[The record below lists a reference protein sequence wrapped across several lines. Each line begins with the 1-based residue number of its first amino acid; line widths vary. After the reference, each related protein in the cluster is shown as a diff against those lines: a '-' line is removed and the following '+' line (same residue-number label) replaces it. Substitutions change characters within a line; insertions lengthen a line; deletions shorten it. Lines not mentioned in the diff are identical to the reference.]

1 MTTTLGPGRGVAVLV
16 DEEAVVRVK
25 AVIVGAGMGGMS
37 AAIALKQ
44 LGIEVEVYEQVT
56 ENKPVGAAIS
66 VWSNGVKCLN
76 HLGLEKETAELGGIV
91 DSMSYVDAFTGETM
105 CRFSMQPLI
114 DEVGQ
119 RPYPIARA
127 ELQLMLMNAYG
138 FDDIHFGKKMVAVHD
153 DGARATV
160 EFADGTS
167 DSGDLVIGA
176 DGARSL
182 TREYVLGHPVERRY
196 AGYVNFNGLVEVD
209 ERIGPA
215 TEWTTYVGD
224 SRRVSVMPVA
234 GNRFYFFFDVP
245 MPEGV
250 PFERGT
256 AREFLAAEFADW
268 APGVQTLIAKLD
280 PATTNRVEICD
291 LDPFHTWVKGR
302 VAVLGD
308 AAHNTTPDIGQGG
321 CSAMEDAVALQ
332 FAFEDNPDDVSAALA
347 AYQAA
352 RTERAGDLV
361 LRARK
366 RCDVTHG
373 KDPEK
378 TAAWYDELRHEDGT
392 TIIRGIV
399 GNIIGGPLT

>member
-1 MTTTLGPGRGVAVLV
+1 M
-16 DEEAVVRVK
+16 K
-25 AVIVGAGMGGMS
+25 AIIIGAGMGGMS
-37 AAIALKQ
+37 AAIALRQ
-44 LGIEVEVYEQVT
+44 IGIDTEVYERVT

-76 HLGLEKETAELGGIV
+76 HLGLEKQTARLGGIV
-91 DSMSYVDAFTGETM
+91 DTMSYLDAHTGETM

-127 ELQLMLMNAYG
+127 ELQAMLMEAYG
-138 FDDIHFGKKMVAVHD
+138 MDEINFGMKMVSVA
-153 DGARATV
+153 DGPDEATAT
-160 EFADGTS
+160 FADGTTVS
-167 DSGDLVIGA
+167 ADVIIGA
-176 DGARSL
+176 DGASSI
-182 TREYVLGHPVERRY
+182 TREYVLGAPVSRRY
-196 AGYVNFNGLVEVD
+196 AGYVNFNGLVETD
-209 ERIGPA
+209 EAIGPA

-224 SRRVSVMPVA
+224 GKRVSVMPVSD
-234 GNRFYFFFDVP
+234 GRFYFFFDVV
-245 MPEGV
+245 MPEDSDERENY
-250 PFERGT
+250 ERGD
-256 AREFLAAEFADW
+256 AREVLRGHFGDW
-268 APGVQTLIAKLD
+268 APGVQTLIDKLD
-280 PATTNRVEICD
+280 PMSTNRVEILD

-332 FAFEDNPDDVSAALA
+332 FAFRDHPGDVHAALV
-347 AYQAA
+347 AYQQA
-352 RTERAGDLV
+352 RSERAADLV

-378 TAAWYDELRHEDGT
+378 TAEWYEELRHEDGSNV
-392 TIIRGIV
+392 IRGIV
-399 GNIIGGPLT
+399 GNIMGGPVTPVS

>member
-1 MTTTLGPGRGVAVLV
+1 M
-16 DEEAVVRVK
+16 K
-25 AVIVGAGMGGMS
+25 AVIIGAGMGGMS
-37 AAIALKQ
+37 AAIALRQ
-44 LGIEVEVYEQVT
+44 IGIDTEVYERVT

-76 HLGLEKETAELGGIV
+76 HLGLEKQTARLGGIV
-91 DSMSYVDAFTGETM
+91 DTMSYLDAHTGETM

-127 ELQLMLMNAYG
+127 ELQAMLMEAYG
-138 FDDIHFGKKMVAVHD
+138 MDEINFGMKMVGVA
-153 DGARATV
+153 DGADEATAT
-160 EFADGTS
+160 FADGTTVS
-167 DSGDLVIGA
+167 ADVIIGA
-176 DGARSL
+176 DGASSI
-182 TREYVLGHPVERRY
+182 TREYVLGGPVTRRY
-196 AGYVNFNGLVEVD
+196 AGYVNFNGLVETD
-209 ERIGPA
+209 EAIGPA

-224 SRRVSVMPVA
+224 GKRVSVMPVSD
-234 GNRFYFFFDVP
+234 GRFYFFFDVV
-245 MPEGV
+245 MPEDSDEKENY
-250 PFERGT
+250 ERGD
-256 AREFLAAEFADW
+256 AREVLRGHFGDW
-268 APGVQTLIAKLD
+268 APGVQTLIDKLD
-280 PATTNRVEICD
+280 PMATNRVEILD

-332 FAFEDNPDDVSAALA
+332 WAFRDHPGDVHAALL
-347 AYQAA
+347 AYQQA
-352 RTERAGDLV
+352 RSERAADLV

-378 TAAWYDELRHEDGT
+378 TAEWYEELRHEDGSNV
-392 TIIRGIV
+392 IRGIV
-399 GNIIGGPLT
+399 GNIMGGPVTPVS

>member
-1 MTTTLGPGRGVAVLV
+1 M
-16 DEEAVVRVK
+16 K
-25 AVIVGAGMGGMS
+25 AVIIGAGMGGMS
-37 AAIALKQ
+37 AAIALRQ
-44 LGIEVEVYEQVT
+44 IGIDTEVYERVT

-76 HLGLEKETAELGGIV
+76 HLGLEEQTARLGGIV
-91 DSMSYVDAFTGETM
+91 DTMSYLDAHTGETM

-127 ELQLMLMNAYG
+127 ELQAMLMEAYG
-138 FDDIHFGKKMVAVHD
+138 MDEINFGMKMVGVA
-153 DGARATV
+153 DGADEATAT
-160 EFADGTS
+160 FADGTTVS
-167 DSGDLVIGA
+167 ADVIIGA
-176 DGARSL
+176 DGASSI
-182 TREYVLGHPVERRY
+182 TREYVLGGPVTRRY
-196 AGYVNFNGLVEVD
+196 AGYVNFNGLVETD
-209 ERIGPA
+209 DAIGPA

-224 SRRVSVMPVA
+224 GKRVSVMPVSD
-234 GNRFYFFFDVP
+234 GRFYFFFDVV
-245 MPEGV
+245 MPEDSDERENY
-250 PFERGT
+250 ERGD
-256 AREFLAAEFADW
+256 AREVLRGHFGDW
-268 APGVQTLIAKLD
+268 APGVQTLIDKLD
-280 PATTNRVEICD
+280 PMATNRVEILD

-332 FAFEDNPDDVSAALA
+332 WAFRDHPGDVHAALL
-347 AYQAA
+347 AYQQA
-352 RTERAGDLV
+352 RSERAADLV

-378 TAAWYDELRHEDGT
+378 TAEWYEELRHEDGSNV
-392 TIIRGIV
+392 IRGIV
-399 GNIIGGPLT
+399 GNIMGGPVTPVS

>member
-1 MTTTLGPGRGVAVLV
+1 VK
-16 DEEAVVRVK
+16 VV
-25 AVIVGAGMGGMS
+25 IIGAGMGGMS
-37 AAIALKQ
+37 AAIALRQ
-44 LGIEVEVYEQVT
+44 VGIDTEVYERVT

-76 HLGLEKETAELGGIV
+76 YLGLEEKTAQLGGIV
-91 DSMSYVDAFTGETM
+91 ETMSYVDAHTGETM

-127 ELQLMLMNAYG
+127 ELQLMLMEAYG
-138 FDDIHFGKKMVAVHD
+138 IDEINFGMKMLTIA
-153 DGARATV
+153 DGADAATAT
-160 EFADGTS
+160 FADGSTVTA
-167 DSGDLVIGA
+167 DAIIGA
-176 DGARSL
+176 DGASSI
-182 TREYVLGHPVERRY
+182 TREYILGGPVTRRY

-209 ERIGPA
+209 GAISPA

-224 SRRVSVMPVA
+224 GKRVSVMPVA
-234 GNRFYFFFDVP
+234 DGRFYFFFDVV
-245 MPEGV
+245 EAQGV
-250 PFERGT
+250 PYEKGS
-256 AREFLAAEFADW
+256 AREVLRHHFAGW
-268 APGVQTLIAKLD
+268 APGVQVLIDRLD
-280 PATTNRVEICD
+280 PMATNRVEILD

-332 FAFEDNPDDVSAALA
+332 WAFKENPEDVHAALA
-347 AYQAA
+347 AYQNTRA
-352 RTERAGDLV
+352 ERAGDLV

-366 RCDVTHG
+366 RCDVTHA

-378 TAAWYDELRHEDGT
+378 TAAWYEELRNEDGVN
-392 TIIRGIV
+392 IIRGIV
-399 GNIIGGPLT
+399 GNIMGGPLTPVR

>member
-1 MTTTLGPGRGVAVLV
+1 M
-16 DEEAVVRVK
+16 K
-25 AVIVGAGMGGMS
+25 AVIIGAGMGGMS
-37 AAIALKQ
+37 AAIALRQ
-44 LGIEVEVYEQVT
+44 IGIDTEVYERVT

-76 HLGLEKETAELGGIV
+76 HLGLEEQTARLGGIV
-91 DSMSYVDAFTGETM
+91 DTMSYLDAHTGETM

-127 ELQLMLMNAYG
+127 ELQAMLMEAYG
-138 FDDIHFGKKMVAVHD
+138 MDEINFGMKMVSVA
-153 DGARATV
+153 DGPDEATAT
-160 EFADGTS
+160 FADGTTVS
-167 DSGDLVIGA
+167 ADVIIGA
-176 DGARSL
+176 DGASSI
-182 TREYVLGHPVERRY
+182 TREYVLGSPVTRRY
-196 AGYVNFNGLVEVD
+196 AGYVNFNGLVETD
-209 ERIGPA
+209 DAIGPA

-224 SRRVSVMPVA
+224 GKRVSVMPVSD
-234 GNRFYFFFDVP
+234 GRFYFFFDVV
-245 MPEGV
+245 MPEDSDEKENY
-250 PFERGT
+250 ERGD
-256 AREFLAAEFADW
+256 AREVLRGHFGDW
-268 APGVQTLIAKLD
+268 APGVQTLIDKLD
-280 PATTNRVEICD
+280 PMATNRVEILD

-332 FAFEDNPDDVSAALA
+332 WAFRDHPGDVHAALL
-347 AYQAA
+347 AYQQA
-352 RTERAGDLV
+352 RSERAADLV

-378 TAAWYDELRHEDGT
+378 TAEWYEELRHEDGSNV
-392 TIIRGIV
+392 IRGIV
-399 GNIIGGPLT
+399 GNIMGGPVTPVS

>member
-1 MTTTLGPGRGVAVLV
+1 M
-16 DEEAVVRVK
+16 K
-25 AVIVGAGMGGMS
+25 AVIIGAGMGGMS
-37 AAIALKQ
+37 AAIALRQ
-44 LGIEVEVYEQVT
+44 IGIDTEVYERVT

-76 HLGLEKETAELGGIV
+76 HLGLEEQTARLGGIV
-91 DSMSYVDAFTGETM
+91 DTMSYLDAHTGETM

-127 ELQLMLMNAYG
+127 ELQAMLMEAYG
-138 FDDIHFGKKMVAVHD
+138 MDEINFAMKMVSVA
-153 DGARATV
+153 DGPDEATAT
-160 EFADGTS
+160 FADGTTVS
-167 DSGDLVIGA
+167 ADVIIGA
-176 DGARSL
+176 DGASSI
-182 TREYVLGHPVERRY
+182 TREYVLGAPVTRRY
-196 AGYVNFNGLVEVD
+196 AGYVNFNGLVETD
-209 ERIGPA
+209 EAIGPA

-224 SRRVSVMPVA
+224 GKRVSVMPVSD
-234 GNRFYFFFDVP
+234 GRFYFFFDVV
-245 MPEGV
+245 MPEDSDERENY
-250 PFERGT
+250 ERGD
-256 AREFLAAEFADW
+256 AREVLRGHFGDW
-268 APGVQTLIAKLD
+268 APGVQTLIDKLD
-280 PATTNRVEICD
+280 PMATNRVEILD

-332 FAFEDNPDDVSAALA
+332 WAFRDHPGDVHAALL
-347 AYQAA
+347 AYQQA
-352 RTERAGDLV
+352 RSERAADLV

-378 TAAWYDELRHEDGT
+378 TAEWYEELRHEDGSNV
-392 TIIRGIV
+392 IRGIV
-399 GNIIGGPLT
+399 GNIMGGPVTPVS

>member
-1 MTTTLGPGRGVAVLV
+1 M
-16 DEEAVVRVK
+16 K
-25 AVIVGAGMGGMS
+25 AVIIGAGMGGLS

-76 HLGLEKETAELGGIV
+76 HLGLEREVAELGGIV
-91 DSMSYVDAFTGETM
+91 ETMSYVEAKTGDTM

-119 RPYPIARA
+119 RPYPVARA
-127 ELQLMLMNAYG
+127 ELQLMLMKAYG
-138 FDDIHFGKKMVAVHD
+138 IDDIHFGKKMISVS
-153 DGARATV
+153 DGSDSGDGSDSATV
-160 EFADGTS
+160 EFADGTTVTA
-167 DSGDLVIGA
+167 DLVIGA
-176 DGARSL
+176 DGAKSL
-182 TREYVLGHPVERRY
+182 TREYVLGGPVTRRY
-196 AGYVNFNGLVEVD
+196 AGYVNFNGLVEID
-209 ERIGPA
+209 EAIGPA

-224 SRRVSVMPVA
+224 GRRVSVMPVA
-234 GNRFYFFFDVP
+234 GGRFYFFFDVP
-245 MPEGV
+245 MPEGA
-250 PFERGT
+250 PYERGS
-256 AREFLAAEFADW
+256 ARKVLAAEFADW
-268 APGVQTLIAKLD
+268 APGVQTLIAALD
-280 PATTNRVEICD
+280 PATTNRVEILD

-332 FAFEDNPDDVSAALA
+332 YAFRDHPDDVPAALA

-352 RTERAGDLV
+352 RTERAGELV

-366 RCDVTHG
+366 RCDVTHA

-378 TAAWYDELRHEDGT
+378 TAQWYRELREEDGT
-392 TIIRGIV
+392 NIIRGIV
-399 GNIIGGPLT
+399 GNIMGGPVTPV

>member
-1 MTTTLGPGRGVAVLV
+1 M
-16 DEEAVVRVK
+16 K
-25 AVIVGAGMGGMS
+25 AIIIGAGMGGMS
-37 AAIALKQ
+37 AAIALRQ
-44 LGIEVEVYEQVT
+44 IGIDTEVYERVT

-76 HLGLEKETAELGGIV
+76 HLGLEKQTARLGGIV
-91 DSMSYVDAFTGETM
+91 DTMSYLDAHTGETM

-127 ELQLMLMNAYG
+127 ELQAMLMEAYG
-138 FDDIHFGKKMVAVHD
+138 MDEINFGMKMVGVA
-153 DGARATV
+153 DGADEATAT
-160 EFADGTS
+160 FADGTS
-167 DSGDLVIGA
+167 VSADVIIGA
-176 DGARSL
+176 DGASSI
-182 TREYVLGHPVERRY
+182 TREYVLGGPVTRRY
-196 AGYVNFNGLVEVD
+196 AGYVNFNGLVETD
-209 ERIGPA
+209 DAIGPA

-224 SRRVSVMPVA
+224 GKRVSVMPVSD
-234 GNRFYFFFDVP
+234 GRFYFFFDVV
-245 MPEGV
+245 MPEDSDERENY
-250 PFERGT
+250 ERGD
-256 AREFLAAEFADW
+256 AREVLRGHFGDW
-268 APGVQTLIAKLD
+268 APGVQTLIDKLD
-280 PATTNRVEICD
+280 PMATNRVEILD

-332 FAFEDNPDDVSAALA
+332 WAFRDHPGDVHAALL
-347 AYQAA
+347 AYQQA
-352 RTERAGDLV
+352 RSERAADLV

-378 TAAWYDELRHEDGT
+378 TAEWYEELRHEDGSNV
-392 TIIRGIV
+392 IRGIV
-399 GNIIGGPLT
+399 GNIMGGPVTPVS

>member
-1 MTTTLGPGRGVAVLV
+1 M
-16 DEEAVVRVK
+16 K
-25 AVIVGAGMGGMS
+25 AIIIGAGMGGMS
-37 AAIALKQ
+37 AAIALRQ
-44 LGIEVEVYEQVT
+44 IGIDTEVYERVT

-76 HLGLEKETAELGGIV
+76 HLGLEKQTARLGGIV
-91 DSMSYVDAFTGETM
+91 DTMSYLDAHTGETM

-127 ELQLMLMNAYG
+127 ELQAMLMEAYG
-138 FDDIHFGKKMVAVHD
+138 MDEINFGMKMVSVA
-153 DGARATV
+153 DGPDEATAT
-160 EFADGTS
+160 FADGTTVS
-167 DSGDLVIGA
+167 ADVIIGA
-176 DGARSL
+176 DGASSI
-182 TREYVLGHPVERRY
+182 TREYVLGAPVTRRY
-196 AGYVNFNGLVEVD
+196 AGYVNFNGLVETD
-209 ERIGPA
+209 EAIGPA

-224 SRRVSVMPVA
+224 GKRVSVMPVSD
-234 GNRFYFFFDVP
+234 GRFYFFFDVV
-245 MPEGV
+245 MPEDSDERENY
-250 PFERGT
+250 ERGD
-256 AREFLAAEFADW
+256 AREVLRGHFGDW
-268 APGVQTLIAKLD
+268 APGVQTLIDKLD
-280 PATTNRVEICD
+280 PMSTNRVEILD

-332 FAFEDNPDDVSAALA
+332 WAFRDHPGDVHAALL
-347 AYQAA
+347 AYQHA
-352 RTERAGDLV
+352 RSERAADLV

-378 TAAWYDELRHEDGT
+378 TAEWYEELRHEDGSNV
-392 TIIRGIV
+392 IRGIV
-399 GNIIGGPLT
+399 GNIMGGPVTPVS

>member
-1 MTTTLGPGRGVAVLV
+1 M
-16 DEEAVVRVK
+16 K
-25 AVIVGAGMGGMS
+25 AIIIGAGMGGMS
-37 AAIALKQ
+37 AAIALRQ
-44 LGIEVEVYEQVT
+44 IGIDTEVYERVT

-76 HLGLEKETAELGGIV
+76 HLGLEEQTARLGGIV
-91 DSMSYVDAFTGETM
+91 DTMSYLDAHTGETM

-127 ELQLMLMNAYG
+127 ELQAMLMEAYG
-138 FDDIHFGKKMVAVHD
+138 MDEINFGMKMVSVA
-153 DGARATV
+153 DGPDEATAT
-160 EFADGTS
+160 FADGTTVS
-167 DSGDLVIGA
+167 ADVIIGA
-176 DGARSL
+176 DGASSI
-182 TREYVLGHPVERRY
+182 TREYVLGAPVTRRY
-196 AGYVNFNGLVEVD
+196 AGYVNFNGLVETD
-209 ERIGPA
+209 EAIGPA

-224 SRRVSVMPVA
+224 GKRVSVMPVSD
-234 GNRFYFFFDVP
+234 GRFYFFFDVV
-245 MPEGV
+245 MPEDSDERKNY
-250 PFERGT
+250 ERGD
-256 AREFLAAEFADW
+256 AREVLRGHFGDW
-268 APGVQTLIAKLD
+268 APGVQTLIDKLD
-280 PATTNRVEICD
+280 PMATNRVEILD

-332 FAFEDNPDDVSAALA
+332 FAFRDHPGDVHAALV
-347 AYQAA
+347 AYQQA
-352 RTERAGDLV
+352 RSERAADLV

-378 TAAWYDELRHEDGT
+378 TAEWYEELRHEDGSNV
-392 TIIRGIV
+392 IRGIV
-399 GNIIGGPLT
+399 GNIMGGPVTPVS